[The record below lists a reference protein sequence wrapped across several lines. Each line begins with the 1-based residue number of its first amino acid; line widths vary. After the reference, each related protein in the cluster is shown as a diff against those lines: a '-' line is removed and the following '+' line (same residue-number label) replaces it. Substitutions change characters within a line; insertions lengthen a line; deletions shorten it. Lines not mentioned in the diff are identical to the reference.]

1 MNDQTE
7 VSSVESNTSTD
18 SVDSS
23 PLPIESFFEGTTVRS
38 VKKDGEF
45 WFVASD
51 IAKAL
56 DVGNASQAL
65 ARLDDEEKGII
76 LNDTL
81 GGAQEVLAVNEFG
94 LYSLI
99 LTSRK
104 KSAKKFKKWVTQ
116 DLLPTLRK
124 EGSYHM
130 ALKAIPSE
138 PWSLEEIDAIVD
150 RELPV
155 DGRPPEP
162 ELPFPNF
169 DDHLPQ
175 ATLSDE
181 EARVEQG
188 YRRESMR
195 TSLQVLRAQYG
206 ILLSK
211 YPHFESCVK
220 QASNFGNKDRLKEA
234 EALQEESEKFCKW
247 AWAESMRLGLGPD
260 DLKAVDGMFDIFWRV
275 NFAEL
280 FKKHFRKD
288 WQLYIEDERAKLKP
302 YEVSERQRH
311 LYRFK

>member
-1 MNDQTE
+1 MNDQNPIDFVAQNAL
-7 VSSVESNTSTD
+7 VSE
-18 SVDSS
+18 
-23 PLPIESFFEGTTVRS
+23 ESFEGRTLRTVFR
-38 VKKDGEF
+38 ENEY
-45 WFVASD
+45 WFVANDVVSALGYAETSKA
-51 IAKAL
+51 INKFCKGVPQRHPIQTAKRGMQEMRIINKPDL
-56 DVGNASQAL
+56 Y
-65 ARLDDEEKGII
+65 RLVLKSEAKGAERFQ
-76 LNDTL
+76 D
-81 GGAQEVLAVNEFG
+81 
-94 LYSLI
+94 
-99 LTSRK
+99 
-104 KSAKKFKKWVTQ
+104 WVVE
-116 DLLPTLRK
+116 DLLPTLER

-150 RELPV
+150 RERPV

-188 YRRESMR
+188 YRREAMR

-220 QASNFGNKDRLKEA
+220 QASHFGNKDRLKEA

-247 AWAESMRLGLGPD
+247 AWSESMRLGLGPD
-260 DLKAVDGMFDIFWRV
+260 DLKAVDDRFDIFWRV